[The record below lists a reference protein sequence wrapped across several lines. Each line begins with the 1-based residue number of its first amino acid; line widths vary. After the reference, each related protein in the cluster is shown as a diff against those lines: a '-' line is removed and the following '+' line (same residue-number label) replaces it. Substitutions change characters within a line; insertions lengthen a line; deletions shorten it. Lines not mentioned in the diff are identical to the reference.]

1 LLEHPRWTPL
11 LSRPVAPLAVATR
24 ERLLRMLTDAG
35 MSPELA
41 LRTVSAAILSAVGLA
56 LVELT
61 FREPDGESSFG
72 KRFDPLRTWFESD
85 VPQRESVV
93 KRAASSSVARL
104 DLSDTFGFAMQSLV
118 DGANTR
124 STPRKRSPEPGRD

>member
-1 LLEHPRWTPL
+1 M
-11 LSRPVAPLAVATR
+11 AVATR

-41 LRTVSAAILSAVGLA
+41 LRTMSAAVLSAVGVA

-72 KRFDPLRTWFESD
+72 KRSDRLRTWFETA
-85 VPQRESVV
+85 VPQPETAVT
-93 KRAASSSVARL
+93 RAAFSTAARL
-104 DLSDTFGFAMQSLV
+104 DLSETFGFAMQSLV
-118 DGANTR
+118 EGASSR
-124 STPRKRSPEPGRD
+124 LAPRKR